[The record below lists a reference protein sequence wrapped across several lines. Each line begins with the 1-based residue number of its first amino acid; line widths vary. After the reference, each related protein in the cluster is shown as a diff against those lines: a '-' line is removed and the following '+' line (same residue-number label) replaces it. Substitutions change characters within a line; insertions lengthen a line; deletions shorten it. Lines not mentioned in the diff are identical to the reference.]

1 MLSKVKSMAVLGIN
15 AYVVE
20 VEIDLSTGIPSFDIV
35 GLGDTEVKEARDRVR
50 AAIKNSGFEFPLKK
64 ITVNLAPADTKKEGT
79 AFDLPLAIG
88 LLKCIEKIK
97 EEKEDIA
104 FVGELSLD
112 GSLRGVN
119 GILPMVMGAKEKGIS
134 SIVVPYENA
143 HEAAVANGI
152 KVYPMKN
159 LKEVVDFLNGD
170 KEIESFT
177 LDINSFFDNEK
188 YDVDFSEVKGQENA
202 KRVLEIAAAG
212 GHNVLMIGP
221 PGAGKT
227 MLARRFPTILPQL
240 SFEEALEVTKIYSI
254 AGLLPKGTPLITT
267 RPFRAPHHTISTVAL
282 VGGGKYPRPGEVSL
296 AHYGVLFLDEIP
308 EFKKDAIE
316 VLRQPLE
323 DEVVTITRVNGSFT
337 YPSKF
342 ILILAMN
349 PCPCGYYGDDTHE
362 CHCSINE
369 IRRYQNKI
377 SGPLLD
383 RIDLHVEVK
392 PLKKDKYFEEET
404 PSESSKEI
412 RKRVIKAREMQLK
425 RYKGIGIYF
434 NSQLKGNMLKKYCKL
449 DENTKRF
456 LNEAFEKLYLSA
468 RGYNKILKVAR
479 TIADLEGAEN
489 IKFEHVAEA
498 LQYRIVDSKYWLK

>member
-1 MLSKVKSMAVLGIN
+1 MLSKVKSMTVLGLN

-20 VEIDLSTGIPSFDIV
+20 VEVDLSTGIPSFDMV

-50 AAIKNSGFEFPLKK
+50 SAIKNSGFEFPLKK

-88 LLKCIEKIK
+88 ILKCTEEIK

-119 GILPMVMGAKEKGIS
+119 GILPMVIGAKEKGIS

-143 HEAAVANGI
+143 HEAAVVEGI

-159 LKEVVDFLNGD
+159 LKEVVEFLNGD
-170 KEIESFT
+170 REIESFT
-177 LDINSFFDNEK
+177 LDINSFFDNVE
-188 YDVDFSEVKGQENA
+188 YDIDFAEVKGQENA

-240 SFEEALEVTKIYSI
+240 SFEEALEVSKIYSI
-254 AGLLPKGTPLITT
+254 AGLLPKGTPLITI

-282 VGGGKYPRPGEVSL
+282 VGGGKYPKPGEVSL

-323 DEVVTITRVNGSFT
+323 DEVVTITRVNGSFS

-342 ILILAMN
+342 ILILSMN

-362 CHCSINE
+362 CHCSVNE

-404 PSESSKEI
+404 PSESSKKI
-412 RKRVIKAREMQLK
+412 RERVIKAREMQLK
-425 RYKGIGIYF
+425 RYKGTGIYF

-449 DENTKRF
+449 DEDTKKF
-456 LNEAFEKLYLSA
+456 LNEAFEKFYLSA

-498 LQYRIVDSKYWLK
+498 LQYRIVDSIYWYK